1 MLLKRLEPGDVGWW
15 VTRLDRLGAQLR
27 ACSSHGRARLTPR
40 PPPRND
46 PHPAKLAAP
55 VLIPGAEYRV
65 ISLSAEVPPAA
76 RASSRPE
83 TQARPQCPLVAG
95 ADISPK
101 KAASPLTDSCQSP
114 VNFAVMHYGQHPCAT
129 LW

>member
-1 MLLKRLEPGDVGWW
+1 MLLKRLEPGDVLV

-65 ISLSAEVPPAA
+65 ISLSAELPPTAQ
-76 RASSRPE
+76 ASQPLGS
-83 TQARPQCPLVAG
+83 QQQCFRHNRFMGRFRSGVAILLG
-95 ADISPK
+95 
-101 KAASPLTDSCQSP
+101 
-114 VNFAVMHYGQHPCAT
+114 NR
-129 LW
+129 W